1 MTAPSTGLIGRVRDG
16 ALYLLKL
23 TGDSPD
29 ASRVTDLAEMCLELI
44 HDRIGATVYYDE
56 TTVPTPVVEAAA
68 VATSEMYR
76 RKDAPFG
83 ITGAWSQEGENLR
96 ISRDPLAGVEHL
108 LAPYKAG
115 WGIA

>member
-1 MTAPSTGLIGRVRDG
+1 MTAPSAGLVGRVRDG
-16 ALYLLKL
+16 ALWLLKL

-29 ASRVTDLAEMCLELI
+29 AGRVNDLAELVLELI
-44 HDRIGATVYYDE
+44 HDRLGATLYYDE
-56 TTVPTPVVEAAA
+56 TTVPTPIVEAAA

-108 LAPYKAG
+108 IAPYKVG